1 MHMRENLY
9 NALRKE
15 NTRIKRI
22 EIIIDQV
29 PSITNIHLNNL
40 KVTEYYRIENKVISI
55 VTYCH
60 ISSLMIFD
68 VLEYTLLFDATY
80 RDIIHV

>member
-1 MHMRENLY
+1 MHVRENLY

-40 KVTEYYRIENKVISI
+40 KVTEYCRIENKAIS
-55 VTYCH
+55 TYSQ
-60 ISSLMIFD
+60 ISSNMIFD
-68 VLEYTLLFDATY
+68 VLE
-80 RDIIHV
+80 

>member
-1 MHMRENLY
+1 MHVRENLY

-29 PSITNIHLNNL
+29 PAITNIHLNNL
-40 KVTEYYRIENKVISI
+40 NVTEYCRIENKAIF
-55 VTYCH
+55 TYYQII
-60 ISSLMIFD
+60 ISSHF
-68 VLEYTLLFDATY
+68 
-80 RDIIHV
+80 

>member
-1 MHMRENLY
+1 MHVRENLY

-40 KVTEYYRIENKVISI
+40 KVTEYYRIENKVIF
-55 VTYCH
+55 TCYQ
-60 ISSLMIFD
+60 ISSHMIFD
-68 VLEYTLLFDATY
+68 VFG
-80 RDIIHV
+80 

>member
-1 MHMRENLY
+1 MHVRENLY

-40 KVTEYYRIENKVISI
+40 KVTEYYRIENKAIF
-55 VTYCH
+55 TYYQ
-60 ISSLMIFD
+60 ISSYMVFD
-68 VLEYTLLFDATY
+68 VLE
-80 RDIIHV
+80 

>member
-1 MHMRENLY
+1 MHVRENLY
-9 NALRKE
+9 NAIRKE

-40 KVTEYYRIENKVISI
+40 KVTEYYRIENKATF
-55 VTYCH
+55 TYSQ
-60 ISSLMIFD
+60 ISSNMIFD
-68 VLEYTLLFDATY
+68 VLE
-80 RDIIHV
+80 

>member
-1 MHMRENLY
+1 MHVRENLY

-40 KVTEYYRIENKVISI
+40 KGYG
-55 VTYCH
+55 
-60 ISSLMIFD
+60 
-68 VLEYTLLFDATY
+68 VLQD
-80 RDIIHV
+80 RK

>member
-1 MHMRENLY
+1 MHVRENLY

-40 KVTEYYRIENKVISI
+40 KVTEYYRIENKAIFAYSQ
-55 VTYCH
+55 
-60 ISSLMIFD
+60 ISSNMIFD
-68 VLEYTLLFDATY
+68 VLE
-80 RDIIHV
+80 

>member
-1 MHMRENLY
+1 MHVRENLY

-40 KVTEYYRIENKVISI
+40 KVTEYYRIENKAIF
-55 VTYCH
+55 TYSQ
-60 ISSLMIFD
+60 ISSNMIFD
-68 VLEYTLLFDATY
+68 VLE
-80 RDIIHV
+80 